1 MSKKLRQRPVP
12 VSGQRDA
19 CCECVGTRSVP
30 GVLPHSATSFAR
42 WYRYGEGRAVNRVH
56 RCPSLPITSFA
67 QLATSLQPVATLSP
81 GELERSVANAG
92 SFTNGIGLDRR
103 GLTHNLSTNF
113 FVKWANRGPRTIV
126 GTPRVKLHSCALR
139 GAEKSSRR
147 PSDPLGPRRVDQS
160 GVPRAD
166 GSDGLTRPLRV
177 GMRTRL

>member
-1 MSKKLRQRPVP
+1 VSKSIRQGPVP

-103 GLTHNLSTNF
+103 GLTHNLSTYF
-113 FVKWANRGPRTIV
+113 FVKWGNRGPRTIV
-126 GTPRVKLHSCALR
+126 GTPRVKLHCCALP
-139 GAEKSSRR
+139 GVEKSSRR
-147 PSDPLGPRRVDQS
+147 PSELLDLGASTSQ
-160 GVPRAD
+160 
-166 GSDGLTRPLRV
+166 GSPELTA
-177 GMRTRL
+177 RTC